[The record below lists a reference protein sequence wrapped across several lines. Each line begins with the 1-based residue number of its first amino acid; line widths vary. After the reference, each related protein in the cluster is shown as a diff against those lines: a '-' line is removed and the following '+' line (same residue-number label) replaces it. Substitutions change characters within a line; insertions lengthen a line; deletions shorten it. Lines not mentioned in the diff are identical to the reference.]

1 VGSYLPGTSLLL
13 EFIDKLANRT
23 LEDTY
28 ETILVLFCNS
38 DFSVSLMGCE
48 LVGDIFQ
55 AGVWVGAILVIG
67 IIGIIVWMVSKA
79 RS

>member
-1 VGSYLPGTSLLL
+1 LL

-38 DFSVSLMGCE
+38 DFFCKSDGLCE

-79 RS
+79 RG